1 MEPICI
7 IKEIYKTLYQ
17 FEKTFAEAHDIT
29 INEAM
34 LLCCLKSGEA
44 KSAGSICEYIG
55 LSNSRVSKVITAVE
69 NKGYIRR
76 DINRDDKRQM
86 FFSLTEAGMEKARTM
101 MHSELRFSE
110 LFEQLKPSL
119 KSSDRRTED
128 NPPSE
133 KTSSPFISSK
143 QINKKHVKRT
153 LRTDGSRS
161 SSI

>member
-55 LSNSRVSKVITAVE
+55 LSNSRVSKVITA
-69 NKGYIRR
+69 
-76 DINRDDKRQM
+76 
-86 FFSLTEAGMEKARTM
+86 KA
-101 MHSELRFSE
+101 
-110 LFEQLKPSL
+110 
-119 KSSDRRTED
+119 
-128 NPPSE
+128 
-133 KTSSPFISSK
+133 TSAATSTATTNGRCSF
-143 QINKKHVKRT
+143 R
-153 LRTDGSRS
+153 
-161 SSI
+161 

>member
-1 MEPICI
+1 MESICI

-17 FEKTFAEAHDIT
+17 FEKSFAEAHDIT

-86 FFSLTEAGMEKARTM
+86 FFSLTPNGKEKIQKM
-101 MHSELRFSE
+101 MNAELCFDE
-110 LFEQLKPSL
+110 LFEKLK
-119 KSSDRRTED
+119 TCM
-128 NPPSE
+128 E
-133 KTSSPFISSK
+133 K
-143 QINKKHVKRT
+143 
-153 LRTDGSRS
+153 G
-161 SSI
+161 

>member
-44 KSAGSICEYIG
+44 RSAGSICKYIG

-101 MHSELRFSE
+101 MQSELRFGE
-110 LFEQLKPSL
+110 LFEQLKAL
-119 KSSDRRTED
+119 AA
-128 NPPSE
+128 
-133 KTSSPFISSK
+133 
-143 QINKKHVKRT
+143 KR
-153 LRTDGSRS
+153 
-161 SSI
+161 